1 MIFNTIP
8 ATPDDDWKVRGEG
21 EEEEAGSPSESYITT
36 CCCLCLYYSGKM
48 LIIYAWVDV
57 KILLGD
63 SAVLTQDLSFTNS
76 LPHPSLSLS
85 LFHLHFS
92 GCNCLPDTKDAMIR
106 SKRKFWRS
114 CGVWENPI
122 KEPTAGKWTSF
133 PTTNL
138 FKARMSWPMQQW
150 TFTKPNN
157 YFVTADIRCRPGV
170 YAGKY
175 VYLADT
181 FVSISA
187 DHWRA
192 EHTGVARIFVW
203 GAPGRRHPDLHQSCT
218 RFKLSCAARDLWAL
232 QLSAESW
239 MEPQSE
245 IKMTFGGGFL
255 SILSALNTLVRY
267 T

>member
-1 MIFNTIP
+1 MILNTIP
-8 ATPDDDWKVRGEG
+8 ATPGDDWKVRRD
-21 EEEEAGSPSESYITT
+21 EEEASSPSESYITT

-57 KILLGD
+57 KILLRD

-76 LPHPSLSLS
+76 LPPPPLSFSISLSSTLS
-85 LFHLHFS
+85 RMQ
-92 GCNCLPDTKDAMIR
+92 LPPGYERRYDQ
-106 SKRKFWRS
+106 
-114 CGVWENPI
+114 
-122 KEPTAGKWTSF
+122 
-133 PTTNL
+133 
-138 FKARMSWPMQQW
+138 MQQW
-150 TFTKPNN
+150 TFTKHNN

-203 GAPGRRHPDLHQSCT
+203 GAPGRRHPALHQSCT